1 MTSPWKPFGLFCFLS
16 LLLLALVPVLS
27 AVLGVSMDFG
37 AIASRASAE
46 TGIKWTS
53 NLWNVL
59 RLAWVEP
66 GLWLL
71 ILGSSVPTLA
81 AIVTLALVRDRA
93 AWRDWLS
100 RFSPIGPDPLDRD
113 TWGVVQDVALMVI
126 GLLVAQLVVFELRN
140 WIEPGMYVRDPALF
154 GVGLVS
160 SILFAVLLDQGA
172 VLEEGGWRGYAT
184 PLLQNRNVSPLKVA
198 ILIGTVWGLWHVP
211 RDVVTGVIERL
222 GMFEYLALF
231 LPSFVFGTI
240 TMSVIASYFMNRLG
254 GSVWPAIIVHGLGND
269 AMGFSGLVTIE
280 QALTPYHQI
289 TKAIPFAL
297 VALLIVAASGRRLGR
312 P

>member
-1 MTSPWKPFGLFCFLS
+1 M
-16 LLLLALVPVLS
+16 
-27 AVLGVSMDFG
+27 
-37 AIASRASAE
+37 
-46 TGIKWTS
+46 
-53 NLWNVL
+53 
-59 RLAWVEP
+59 
-66 GLWLL
+66 
-71 ILGSSVPTLA
+71 
-81 AIVTLALVRDRA
+81 TLALVRDRA